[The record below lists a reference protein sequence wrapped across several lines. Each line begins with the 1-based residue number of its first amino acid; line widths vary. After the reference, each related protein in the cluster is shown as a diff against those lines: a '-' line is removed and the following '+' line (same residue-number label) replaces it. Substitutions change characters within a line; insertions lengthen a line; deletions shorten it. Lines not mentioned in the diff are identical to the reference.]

1 MKYLSD
7 SLPQTACIPLS
18 FGNEAPEQALGILS
32 PEPSSDEEKR
42 EYAKQTAIRHAMSI
56 EDYRLYLS
64 AQNMSENTICLR
76 YPPVFCTIP
85 RNYIFQFEIV

>member
-42 EYAKQTAIRHAMSI
+42 EYAKNRP
-56 EDYRLYLS
+56 LS
-64 AQNMSENTICLR
+64 GM
-76 YPPVFCTIP
+76 P
-85 RNYIFQFEIV
+85 

>member
-64 AQNMSENTICLR
+64 ARKIQFTYTLTLSASFLHYTTKLH
-76 YPPVFCTIP
+76 IP
-85 RNYIFQFEIV
+85 I